1 MKCKICKGEGWVVG
15 YGHACDGDERACEVL
30 CPIQVQEPCEACLG
44 TGRRLTRRAA
54 DGARCGLTNACP
66 ENHSNACSVDCPSF
80 TPRC

>member
-44 TGRRLTRRAA
+44 TGRRLTKRAA
-54 DGARCGLTNACP
+54 DSLNAGESIQP
-66 ENHSNACSVDCPSF
+66 SVVNVENELPF
-80 TPRC
+80 